1 MRIAANL
8 EVINSGPLKYYQE
21 KIEKV
26 QRLLDAA
33 LAENWPPG
41 HSRSSVDHEVM
52 KQMEKPIQVLVNLV
66 DAYGAL
72 STQDGRDVDALGK
85 VLADTSDLT
94 TDLAKQINVD
104 NVPNRS

>member
-1 MRIAANL
+1 MRIAADL

-21 KIEKV
+21 KVEKA
-26 QRLLDAA
+26 QRLLDEA

-41 HSRSSVDHEVM
+41 HARSSVDDEVL
-52 KQMEKPIQVLVNLV
+52 KQMKKPIQVLVNLV

-72 STQDGRDVDALGK
+72 STQDGRSVDALGK
-85 VLADTSDLT
+85 VLAETSDIT
-94 TDLAKQINVD
+94 TDLAKQINKD